1 MPEQPKK
8 SRSPIPLYI
17 MITLFYIFVVFQGGG
32 DDVLLEAV
40 SKESDFEVNLNEGV
54 NYKLWIDSPDGPEKV
69 NLTISKGSYVAFE
82 STFVLTDSG
91 KRYLPNNP
99 EFTVEENGT
108 YHVHAKPLS
117 PGTVYLEIEKIG
129 ISESQ

>member
-8 SRSPIPLYI
+8 SRSRISLYI
-17 MITLFYIFVVFQGGG
+17 MIILFYIAVVFQVGG

-40 SKESDFEVNLNEGV
+40 SQESDFEVNLNEGV
-54 NYKLWIDSPDGPEKV
+54 NYKLWIDSPDGPEEV

-82 STFVLTDSG
+82 STFVLTHPG
-91 KRYLPNNP
+91 KRYLPDNP
-99 EFTVEENGT
+99 EFTVKESGT

-117 PGTVYLEIEKIG
+117 SGTVYLEIEKIG